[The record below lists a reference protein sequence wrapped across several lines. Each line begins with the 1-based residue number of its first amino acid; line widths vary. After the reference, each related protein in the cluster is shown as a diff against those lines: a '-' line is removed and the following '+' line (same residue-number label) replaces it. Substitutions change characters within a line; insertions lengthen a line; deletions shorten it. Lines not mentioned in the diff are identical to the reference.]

1 MNIKVLYHSMTG
13 NTKKVAEAIAA
24 VANVPAEAITGSESI
39 AEPVDLLFLG
49 DGIYAGGMAKQTK
62 RFLENLDGS
71 RIKQAA
77 VFGTYGGQTKVITAM
92 ADALREKGIS
102 ISKETFSCKGQAWGL
117 ANRNHPDEN
126 DLNAARQFAAD
137 ILRAAGAE

>member
-1 MNIKVLYHSMTG
+1 MNVKVFYHSMTG

-39 AEPVDLLFLG
+39 TEPIDLLFLG
-49 DGIYAGGMAKQTK
+49 DGIYAGKMAKPTK
-62 RFLENLDGS
+62 AFLENLNGTL
-71 RIKQAA
+71 IGQAA
-77 VFGTYGGQTKVITAM
+77 VFGTYGGQTKAITAM
-92 ADALREKGIS
+92 ADSLREKGIS
-102 ISKETFSCKGQAWGL
+102 VSKESFSCKGQAWAL

-137 ILRAAGAE
+137 ILSAAGAE